1 MVKGG
6 GKLLRNKLDVSNF
19 ESKHLLS
26 MKEALK
32 KEHTALHSC
41 YIRHLKEDVLF
52 GRAES
57 VF

>member
-6 GKLLRNKLDVSNF
+6 GKLLRNKLDIYNF

-32 KEHTALHSC
+32 KNTLHC
-41 YIRHLKEDVLF
+41 ILVTL
-52 GRAES
+52 GI
-57 VF
+57 